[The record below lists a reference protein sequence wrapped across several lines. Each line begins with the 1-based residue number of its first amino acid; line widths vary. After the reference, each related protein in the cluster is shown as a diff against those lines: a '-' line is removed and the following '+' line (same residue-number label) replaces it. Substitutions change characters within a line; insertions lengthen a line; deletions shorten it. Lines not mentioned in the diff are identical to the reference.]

1 MTSRTLSEFYFASGV
16 ESGNVDVNRTERD
29 RNRDR
34 GKDRDRLRDQE
45 RETHRYRETQR

>member
-1 MTSRTLSEFYFASGV
+1 MTSRTLSEFYFTSGV
-16 ESGNVDVNRTERD
+16 ESGNVDVNRTERA
-29 RNRDR
+29 RNR